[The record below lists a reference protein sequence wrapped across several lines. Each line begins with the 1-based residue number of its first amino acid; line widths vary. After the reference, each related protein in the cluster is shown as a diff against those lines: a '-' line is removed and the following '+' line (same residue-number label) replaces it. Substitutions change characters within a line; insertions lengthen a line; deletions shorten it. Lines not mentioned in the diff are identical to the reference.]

1 MNPINDKFR
10 VRAMQLQEELMND
23 VDDAANKL
31 ASSINVSIFQ
41 FSKQTKMYD
50 DINCMI
56 RDLIQRVYQGI
67 VNGRTYKG

>member
-10 VRAMQLQEELMND
+10 VRSMQLQEELMNE

-50 DINCMI
+50 DIN
-56 RDLIQRVYQGI
+56 
-67 VNGRTYKG
+67 